1 MKYLVFALALLSII
15 LTAQQ
20 PEPLVQ
26 KNIKIQ
32 PIVENLEMGDKYW
45 YVQTIKIYYKDT
57 IGFKP
62 ISFRRGDPLTSRCS
76 DSTFVTFI
84 SRGDSLSTYSIRRLS
99 CEIVAYFNLNSYE
112 IRWLKEHLIDKIVI
126 RNIVTD
132 NSYIVYINDTTYL
145 YEVFNK
151 YNSINHK

>member
-1 MKYLVFALALLSII
+1 MKYLVYALALISII

-26 KNIKIQ
+26 KDIKIQ
-32 PIVENLEMGDKYW
+32 PIVENLDMGDKYW
-45 YVQTIKIYYKDT
+45 YVQTVKIYYKDT

-62 ISFRRGDPLTSRCS
+62 ISFRKGNPLTSRCS

-84 SRGDSLSTYSIRRLS
+84 SKGDSLSTYSIRRLS

-112 IRWLKEHLIDKIVI
+112 IRWLKEHLIDKIII

-145 YEVFNK
+145 YEVLNK